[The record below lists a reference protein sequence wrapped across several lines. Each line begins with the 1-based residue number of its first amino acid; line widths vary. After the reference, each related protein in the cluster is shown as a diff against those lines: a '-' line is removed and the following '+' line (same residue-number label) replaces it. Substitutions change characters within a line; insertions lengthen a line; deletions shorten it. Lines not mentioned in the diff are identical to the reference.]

1 MTPGGR
7 SGIQMAAFGFE
18 MAGSV
23 VGALLLGSVLDE
35 YFGTEPWLTL
45 FCVVAGATL
54 GLSRLVELARRLD
67 RHRTSRSEDGS
78 GDSPARRPPERNRK
92 GPGS

>member
-7 SGIQMAAFGFE
+7 NGIQMAAFGFE

-23 VGALLLGSVLDE
+23 VGALLLGSFLDE
-35 YFGTEPWLTL
+35 TFGTEPWLTL
-45 FCVVAGATL
+45 LFVVAGATL

-67 RHRTSRSEDGS
+67 RRRTAQPGN
-78 GDSPARRPPERNRK
+78 SPAHTPPERKLK
-92 GPGS
+92 GS